1 MSPIARHG
9 RLARRRAVTT
19 IFALLGGV
27 LAVALV
33 STVAVAGVAA
43 WQLTSNLGP
52 GVDIGQEGEP
62 IPQTGAIEGPVN
74 ILLVGS
80 DSGGGNKAYGSRGET
95 LNDVTILLHISPVSH
110 TATAVSFPRDLLVAI
125 PSCPKE
131 DGSGNYSGMSR
142 QKINVSL
149 SYGGLRCTVMT
160 VEKLTG
166 LEIPYAAMIEFD
178 GVIQMSNAV
187 GGVEVCLAKP
197 LKDKYVGL
205 DLPAG
210 TFTLA
215 GADALQFL
223 RSRHGVGDGSDLNRI
238 SSQQVFLSALIRKI
252 KSEEVLTNPITL
264 YSLAKAATQYMQ
276 LSTSLNH
283 LDTMYSMALALKDI
297 PLTSV
302 VFVQYP
308 SSYTPDFLSVTPRTG
323 DASILMD
330 AIARDVPII
339 VQKVGDGAVGG
350 EQVTETATP
359 SPSDSASPSVEPTPS
374 EVVTLPPTITG
385 QTAGEQTCSAGS
397 GNGGG

>member
-9 RLARRRAVTT
+9 RLTRRRAVKTV
-19 IFALLGGV
+19 FGLLGGL
-27 LAVALV
+27 LAVLLV

-43 WQLTSNLGP
+43 WQLTNDLGP
-52 GVDIGQEGEP
+52 GVDISQEGEP
-62 IPQTGAIEGPVN
+62 LPQTGPIDGPVN

-80 DSGGGNKAYGSRGET
+80 DSGGGNPAYDERGET

-110 TATAVSFPRDLLVAI
+110 TATAVSFPRDLLVPI

-131 DGSGNYSGMSR
+131 DGNGSYNAMSK

-166 LEIPYAAMIEFD
+166 LEIPYAAKIEFD
-178 GVIQMSNAV
+178 GVIAMSSAV
-187 GGVEVCLAKP
+187 GGVDVCLAAP

-210 TFTLA
+210 VHSLE
-215 GADALQFL
+215 GWNALQFL

-238 SSQQVFLSALIRKI
+238 SSQQVFLSSLIRKI
-252 KSEEVLTNPITL
+252 KSEEVLTNPLTL
-264 YSLAKAATQYMQ
+264 YSIAKAATQNMQ

-283 LDTMYSMALALKDI
+283 LDTMVSMAVTLKDI
-297 PLTSV
+297 PLSSV

-308 SSYTPDFLSVTPRTG
+308 SSYTPDFLSVNPRTA
-323 DASILMD
+323 DAAILMD
-330 AIARDVPII
+330 AIARDIPVV
-339 VQKVGDGAVGG
+339 VQKVGDGAIGG
-350 EQVTETATP
+350 EVVATP
-359 SPSDSASPSVEPTPS
+359 TPTPSDSASPSPS
-374 EVVTLPPTITG
+374 ETAAPPGEVVTLPPSITG
-385 QTAGEQTCSAGS
+385 QAANQESCSAGS
-397 GNGGG
+397 G